1 MALTKRLKSATKQ
14 VEKNAIKAA
23 IDKKNIQ
30 IETIKAKGKEKLSNI
45 RVIRTLVREEI
56 DA

>member
-23 IDKKNIQ
+23 IAKKNIQ
-30 IETIKAKGKEKLSNI
+30 IETIKAKGKEKLSEI
-45 RVIRTLVREEI
+45 SIIRTLVRGEI